1 MAVNEPEQRATAD
14 DARIAQLYREASVD
28 EPPARMDAAI
38 RSTAR
43 AGSTARVR
51 PHRSAW
57 WMPWRVPFAVAAVAL
72 VSASLVT
79 LVMDEGGKRIGEIA
93 VPPAPQQSGARS
105 PAAELE
111 PRGEVPADQ
120 AIAREQP
127 RSQSPELRATPP
139 AALPPLPSSDDTA
152 LSKAEGEQA
161 PTQKALARAFDVPMP
176 PKEAGSL
183 GTHQPQIAAAPAREP
198 AAIQAAPAPA
208 AAAAAARR
216 ADRAEAALEAPP
228 DITPF
233 TTELEREPPAR
244 WIERIT
250 GLMRQD
256 RRREA
261 EALLAEFKRR
271 YPLERLPPSLE

>member
-1 MAVNEPEQRATAD
+1 MAVNKPEQRATAE
-14 DARIAQLYREASVD
+14 DARIAQLYRQASVD
-28 EPPARMDAAI
+28 EPPARVDAAI

-43 AGSTARVR
+43 AGSTVRVR

-79 LVMDEGGKRIGEIA
+79 LVMDEGGKRIAEIA
-93 VPPAPQQSGARS
+93 VPPAPQQGGARS

-111 PRGEVPADQ
+111 PRGEVPADR
-120 AIAREQP
+120 AIAREQR

-139 AALPPLPSSDDTA
+139 AALPTLPSSDDTA

-161 PTQKALARAFDVPMP
+161 PTQEAPARGFGVPMP

-183 GTHQPQIAAAPAREP
+183 GTHEPKIAVAPARER
-198 AAIQAAPAPA
+198 AAIQAAPAP
-208 AAAAAARR
+208 AAAAARR

-250 GLMRQD
+250 GLMRED

-271 YPLERLPPSLE
+271 YPQERLPPSLE